1 MANVLR
7 FVLRHL
13 GFFDVQSSPQRC
25 ELLNT
30 LQKVILDKFAFI
42 TLLSKL
48 LANTVFFKQKTK
60 TCCFLKNRF
69 GEYLWSESRRIE

>member
-48 LANTVFFKQKTK
+48 LANTFFSNRKRKIIVF
-60 TCCFLKNRF
+60 
-69 GEYLWSESRRIE
+69 